1 VRISSLV
8 SCVVLAAAL
17 PAAAEPTTLR
27 LATSAP
33 DGTAWARLFKG
44 LARDVAADS
53 NGELAVKWY
62 FGSIAGNE
70 IEMLDRMK
78 RGQLDGV
85 LSGGILCMRL
95 APTMRVLR
103 LLTLFQSRDEAS
115 YVTGRLRPI
124 IDAEFIKSG
133 YQNMGEGGL
142 GSDILFTR
150 TPVRSLA
157 ELRKLRVWVWDLDEP
172 MRTQLT
178 ALGVPIVPLP
188 VEEAS
193 RAYEEHRI
201 DGFLAVPAAAL
212 AFQWSAQTKYMS
224 QIRMGF
230 LTGCLIVTNRAFD
243 ALPVTARRALQ
254 TSTAKLGARI
264 EDLGHTQDD
273 ELVNR
278 LFAKQG
284 LATVPVSKPF
294 AAEFFDAARNVRDQ
308 LPNGFIAT
316 ELIHHVV
323 AWLADY
329 RAEHINPPDSAPT
342 P

>member
-1 VRISSLV
+1 MQISSLV
-8 SCVVLAAAL
+8 LCAVLVAAL
-17 PAAAEPTTLR
+17 PAGAEPTTLR
-27 LATSAP
+27 LATAAP

-44 LARDVAADS
+44 MALDVAAES
-53 NGELAVKWY
+53 NGELALKWY

-70 IEMLDRMK
+70 MEMLDRMK

-115 YVTGRLRPI
+115 YVIGRLRPI
-124 IDAEFIKSG
+124 LDAEFIQSG
-133 YQNMGEGGL
+133 YQNMAEGGL

-150 TPVRSLA
+150 TPVRTLA
-157 ELRKLRVWVWDLDEP
+157 ELRKTRLWVWDLDEP
-172 MRTQLT
+172 MRAQLK

-193 RAYEEHRI
+193 RAYEEHRV

-224 QIRMGF
+224 QIHMAF

-243 ALPVTARRALQ
+243 ALPITARRALQ
-254 TSTAKLGARI
+254 TSTAKLSARI
-264 EDLGHTQDD
+264 EDLGHAQDD

-284 LATVPVSKPF
+284 LETVPLIDPF
-294 AAEFFDAARNVRDQ
+294 SAEFFDAARYVRDH
-308 LPNGFIAT
+308 LPNGFIPT
-316 ELIHHVV
+316 ELIQRVM
-323 AWLADY
+323 ALLADY
-329 RAEHINPPDSAPT
+329 RAEHVMRRADAPPK
-342 P
+342 